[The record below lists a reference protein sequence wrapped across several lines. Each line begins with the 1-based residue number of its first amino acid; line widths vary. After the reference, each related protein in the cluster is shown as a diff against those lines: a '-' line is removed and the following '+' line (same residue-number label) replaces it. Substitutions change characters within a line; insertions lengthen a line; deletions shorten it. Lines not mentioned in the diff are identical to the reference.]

1 MRDQSASFRAD
12 VAGAMGTEDIN
23 FEDLLAEEPGCSALP
38 TTFKELLAEG
48 FPRHGGLEG
57 LAAIE
62 KMADPGPQLAEVRQG
77 YLQILKIQ
85 RRRA

>member
-1 MRDQSASFRAD
+1 M
-12 VAGAMGTEDIN
+12 
-23 FEDLLAEEPGCSALP
+23 DLPP
-38 TTFKELLAEG
+38 DFKELLAEG

>member
-1 MRDQSASFRAD
+1 
-12 VAGAMGTEDIN
+12 MGTEDIN
-23 FEDLLAEEPGCSALP
+23 FEDLLAGEPECGALP
-38 TTFKELLAEG
+38 MTFGDLLADG

-57 LAAIE
+57 LATIE
-62 KMADPGPQLAEVRQG
+62 NMADPGPQLAEVRRG